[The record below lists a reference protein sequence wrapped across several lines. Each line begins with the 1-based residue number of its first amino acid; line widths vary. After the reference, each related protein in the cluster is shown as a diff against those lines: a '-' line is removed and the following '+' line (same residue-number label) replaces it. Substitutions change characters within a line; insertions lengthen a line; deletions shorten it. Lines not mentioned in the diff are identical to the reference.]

1 MAASELLAEFGLRQ
15 DGRKSKEL
23 RNIKCRMGVFGQAD
37 GSAYLEQG
45 NTKVLAAV
53 YGPHEPRQRSGA
65 ETSEVKVNCQ
75 YSMAVFSTSERK
87 KRPRGDRKSQEMSQ
101 HLRQT
106 FEAAIK
112 TELYPR
118 SQIDIFVEVLQAD
131 GGNYC
136 TAVNASTL
144 ALIDAGIPLKDY
156 VTACTAGFIHDRV
169 LVDVN
174 NQESSIG
181 GGSELTMAMLPK
193 SDEIVLLE
201 MAQRFHVD
209 HLDKVMDAAAK
220 GCKDIHA
227 TLDQV
232 VRKHLAKVTSSFDK
246 DL

>member
-1 MAASELLAEFGLRQ
+1 MAASELLADFGLRL
-15 DGRKSKEL
+15 DGRRANEL
-23 RNIKCRMGVFGQAD
+23 RKIKCRMGVFGQAD

-45 NTKVLAAV
+45 NSKVLAAV
-53 YGPHEPRQRSGA
+53 YGPHEPRQRGGA
-65 ETSEVKVNCQ
+65 ESSEVKVNCQ

-87 KRPRGDRKSQEMSQ
+87 RRPRGDRKSQEMTQ
-101 HLRQT
+101 HLKQT
-106 FEAAIK
+106 FEATIK

-136 TAVNASTL
+136 AAVNAATL

-156 VTACTAGFIHDRV
+156 VTACTAGFIHGKV

-174 NQESSIG
+174 SQESNIG
-181 GGSELTMAMLPK
+181 GGSELTMAILPK
-193 SDEIVLLE
+193 SEEIVLLE
-201 MAQRFHVD
+201 MSQRFHVD
-209 HLDKVMDAAAK
+209 HLDKVMDAAMQ

-227 TLDQV
+227 TLDKV
-232 VRKHLAKVTSSFDK
+232 VRKHLVKVTSALDK